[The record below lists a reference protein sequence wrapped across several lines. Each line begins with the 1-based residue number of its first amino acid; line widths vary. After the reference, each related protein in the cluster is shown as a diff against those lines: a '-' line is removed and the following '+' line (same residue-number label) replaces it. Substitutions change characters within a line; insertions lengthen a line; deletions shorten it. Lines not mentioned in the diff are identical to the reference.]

1 MPLTILAVF
10 LAVAVAGPQGG
21 DLPSPAAA
29 AAAMSE
35 RRFDEAA
42 AIYRDLLRGRP
53 DDPELLTGLGTALV
67 RGRRA
72 AQALAPLERA
82 IALNPGLVSAHA
94 TLGAGYLALGQPGNA
109 ISPLERVVAA
119 RPADL
124 EHRRM
129 LAHAY
134 GALDRPLDAVAEL
147 RRVTELAPRLPVGW
161 YELGQAYNAVGQ
173 QAMATFGDDPQD
185 WPWRQ
190 LLAADVLAGRGPLAD
205 AFVLYRE
212 SLELLPS
219 MFSIH
224 DSIARIYERTGH
236 PDWAAI
242 ERAKGRLPP
251 AECVARQ
258 AACAFRAGRY
268 RAALD
273 AAQARSDRESRY
285 WRVRAATELALAAF
299 KQLEELP
306 DSPERRA
313 VRATR
318 ARAEGRYTDA
328 IAELKAALALAP
340 GVPALAFE
348 LASAYYSARDYEQA
362 LATVSPLLQA
372 NPDDLRILKLAGQ
385 SLLNLRR
392 PDEALPF
399 LQRAHDRNP
408 GDQVL
413 RTELGRAHLLTG
425 SFAAAIPLLETELPH
440 DPDGSL
446 HVQLAR
452 AYTAVGRREEAA
464 TLLARS
470 QELQRADDERR
481 AAAARRTIVAP
492 QRDGR

>member
-1 MPLTILAVF
+1 MRSAIVAVLLA
-10 LAVAVAGPQGG
+10 AAVAGSQAP
-21 DLPSPAAA
+21 DVPSRSAAA
-29 AAAMSE
+29 ARAMSD

-42 AIYRDLLRGRP
+42 AIYSDLLHARP
-53 DDPELLTGLGTALV
+53 DDPELLVGLGTALV
-67 RGRRA
+67 RGRRPA
-72 AQALAPLERA
+72 EALAPLERA
-82 IALNPGLVSAHA
+82 IALNPRLVAAHA
-94 TLGAGYLALGQPGNA
+94 LLGAGYLAAGQPGKA
-109 ISPLERVVAA
+109 IEPLERVVAA

-124 EHRRM
+124 EQRRM

-134 GALDRPLDAVAEL
+134 GAVDRRLDGVAEL

-173 QAMATFGDDPQD
+173 QAMATFGDNPDD

-190 LLAADVLAGRGPLAD
+190 LLAADVLFGRGPLTD

-212 SLELLPS
+212 TLELLPS
-219 MFSIH
+219 MVSIH
-224 DSIARIYERTGH
+224 DSVARIYERTGH
-236 PDWAAI
+236 AEWAAV
-242 ERAKGRLPP
+242 ETAKGRLT
-251 AECVARQ
+251 ASDCAARQ
-258 AACAFRAGRY
+258 AACAFRAGRH

-273 AAQARSDRESRY
+273 AALSRSDRESRY

-299 KQLEELP
+299 RQLDDLP

-318 ARAEGRYTDA
+318 ARAEERHNEA

-340 GVPALAFE
+340 GVSALVFE

-372 NPDDLRILKLAGQ
+372 NPNDLRLLELAGQ
-385 SLLNLRR
+385 SLLHLRR
-392 PDEALPF
+392 PEEALPL
-399 LQRAHDRNP
+399 LQRAHVRDP
-408 GDQVL
+408 DDQGL
-413 RTELGRAHLLTG
+413 RIELGRAHLLTG
-425 SFAAAIPLLETELPH
+425 SFAAAIPLFEEELPR

-464 TLLARS
+464 ALLVRS

-481 AAAARRTIVAP
+481 ATAARRTIAAP
-492 QRDGR
+492 K

>member
-1 MPLTILAVF
+1 MPLTIAPAI
-10 LAVAVAGPQGG
+10 LAVAVAGSQAA
-21 DLPSPAAA
+21 DLPSRAAA
-29 AAAMSE
+29 ARAMSE

-42 AIYRDLLRGRP
+42 AIYGDLLRGRP
-53 DDPELLTGLGTALV
+53 DDPELLTGLGAALV

-72 AQALAPLERA
+72 AEALAPLERA
-82 IALNPGLVSAHA
+82 VGLNPGLASAQA
-94 TLGAGYLALGQPGNA
+94 LLGAGYLAVGQPGKA
-109 ISPLERVVAA
+109 IQPLERVVAA

-134 GALDRPLDAVAEL
+134 GAVDRPLDAVAEL

-173 QAMATFGDDPQD
+173 QAMATFGDDPED

-190 LLAADVLAGRGPLAD
+190 LLAADVLLGRGPLAD

-212 SLELLPS
+212 SLDLLPS
-219 MFSIH
+219 MLSIH
-224 DSIARIYERTGH
+224 DSIAGIYERTGH

-242 ERAKGRLPP
+242 ERAKGRLPA
-251 AECVARQ
+251 AECAARQ
-258 AACAFRAGRY
+258 AACAFRAGRH

-273 AAQARSDRESRY
+273 AARARSDRESRY

-299 KQLEELP
+299 RQLEDLP

-318 ARAEGRYTDA
+318 ARAEERYTDA

-340 GVPALAFE
+340 GVPALVFE

-362 LATVSPLLQA
+362 LAIVSPLLEA
-372 NPDDLRILKLAGQ
+372 NPADLRMLRLAGQ

-392 PDEALPF
+392 PEEALP
-399 LQRAHDRNP
+399 LLERAHDRDP
-408 GDQVL
+408 GDQSV
-413 RTELGRAHLLTG
+413 RIELGRAHLLTG
-425 SFAAAIPLLETELPH
+425 SFAAAIPLIEPALPH

-452 AYTAVGRREEAA
+452 AYTAVGRREEAVA
-464 TLLARS
+464 LLARS

-481 AAAARRTIVAP
+481 AAAARRTIAAP
-492 QRDGR
+492 K